1 VYLREVAARSLDNA
15 HYMLEFGL
23 GKHVAI
29 ALPMIFLGW
38 LGGALNG
45 TLRNTFV
52 DFLSVVDL

>member
-1 VYLREVAARSLDNA
+1 
-15 HYMLEFGL
+15 MLEFGL